1 MVSQGLWPFSDDMG
15 NTRNA
20 YLNQGCTQYTIDAI
34 GEINYGD
41 HTIISPITGIVLHSD
56 AFSIDLD
63 QNQLH
68 LRGVSRVPARRREG
82 RGRLVDAQER
92 VHAAQEKQGRGKS
105 PCARRCFAAR
115 KSASSPRTA

>member
-1 MVSQGLWPFSDDMG
+1 MILQGLWPFSYDMG

-63 QNQLH
+63 QINSIYEEYHECLH
-68 LRGVSRVPARRREG
+68 GGVKDAAGWWMRRSEFMARR
-82 RGRLVDAQER
+82 
-92 VHAAQEKQGRGKS
+92 KQGRGKS